1 MSATVFIPIAAVGQV
16 GVVVLLAASLLAA
29 ILGIIAFAWAMVLLW
44 RENNPQGIV
53 MRGDTTPFEDT
64 SDADDD
70 VSWTKN
76 ATQKLRGLVSR

>member
-53 MRGDTTPFEDT
+53 MRGDAAQFEDPDET
-64 SDADDD
+64 DED
-70 VSWTKN
+70 VSWTRN

>member
-1 MSATVFIPIAAVGQV
+1 MSAIVFIPVAAVGQV

-29 ILGIIAFAWAMVLLW
+29 VLGIIAFAWAMVLLW

-53 MRGDTTPFEDT
+53 MRGDTTRLEDT

-76 ATQKLRGLVSR
+76 ASQKLRGLVSR

>member
-53 MRGDTTPFEDT
+53 MRGDTTRLEDT

-76 ATQKLRGLVSR
+76 ASQKLRGLVSR